1 MFSKFI
7 YQDQILDLFVMCI
20 ISQINLFEFR
30 ELVLYPFVM
39 FDEYVRIVY
48 HIWHIIEGWI
58 SSSKKICLEK
68 RRMFRLSK

>member
-20 ISQINLFEFR
+20 ISHINLFEFR

-48 HIWHIIEGWI
+48 HIWHIIEG
-58 SSSKKICLEK
+58 
-68 RRMFRLSK
+68 